1 SLLDPAHIPVS
12 HDKTEGGG
20 NKENASPTQFDII
33 QEGPDAPSSTGFS
46 SIVKSRGFGSSKKM
60 TSTRYRMHAPGV
72 IRVRSEG
79 KKEGEPLFG
88 AALHCIPLGKGRSR
102 LLFKTYAMNFPP
114 MVAFIYGLKPKF
126 LRHLNSCKILE
137 QDMNLIC
144 AQEDY
149 VARTG
154 KTLSES
160 FLPIKS
166 SDVLVV
172 ELRKWLDRV
181 GHGMPFFE
189 GWKKSKEAAD
199 LNDHE
204 DCRRPS
210 HRSFESRYHRHVLI
224 CAETRRALA
233 TVKRVKKGGLALSAL
248 LAAASVLL
256 SRAGAA
262 RAAAAAAPPG
272 VGGLVAALGSL
283 CSLGLAAAANALEA
297 RFYTN
302 FERHPSLG

>member
-1 SLLDPAHIPVS
+1 MTRPRAGATKKTPAP
-12 HDKTEGGG
+12 
-20 NKENASPTQFDII
+20 PTSMKII
-33 QEGPDAPSSTGFS
+33 EEGPDAPSSTGFS
-46 SIVKSRGFGSSKKM
+46 CIVKSRGFGSRKKM
-60 TSTRYRMHAPGV
+60 TSTRYRMQAPGV

-114 MVAFIYGLKPKF
+114 MVGFIYGLKPKF

-137 QDMNLIC
+137 QDMKLIC
-144 AQEDY
+144 AQEDH

-166 SDVLVV
+166 SDVMVV

-189 GWKKSKEAAD
+189 GWQKSKEAAD

-210 HRSFESRYHRHVLI
+210 HRAFESRYHRHVLI

-233 TVKRVKKGGLALSAL
+233 TVKQVKKGGLALSAL

-262 RAAAAAAPPG
+262 RAAAAAAAAPRG
-272 VGGLVAALGSL
+272 VGSLVAALGSL
-283 CSLGLAAAANALEA
+283 CLLGLATAANALEA

>member
-1 SLLDPAHIPVS
+1 ML
-12 HDKTEGGG
+12 G
-20 NKENASPTQFDII
+20 
-33 QEGPDAPSSTGFS
+33 
-46 SIVKSRGFGSSKKM
+46 SRV
-60 TSTRYRMHAPGV
+60 P
-72 IRVRSEG
+72 
-79 KKEGEPLFG
+79 
-88 AALHCIPLGKGRSR
+88 
-102 LLFKTYAMNFPP
+102 
-114 MVAFIYGLKPKF
+114 
-126 LRHLNSCKILE
+126 
-137 QDMNLIC
+137 Q
-144 AQEDY
+144 
-149 VARTG
+149 
-154 KTLSES
+154 
-160 FLPIKS
+160 
-166 SDVLVV
+166 
-172 ELRKWLDRV
+172 
-181 GHGMPFFE
+181 
-189 GWKKSKEAAD
+189 EAAD

-210 HRSFESRYHRHVLI
+210 HRAFESRYHRHVLI

-283 CSLGLAAAANALEA
+283 CSLGLAAAAKTLEA